1 MELLYRELT
10 ETEKQAREYICLP
23 LDGLDTIEEF
33 ESLIKELSP
42 YVGIF
47 KVGMA
52 SYTSFGP
59 EAIKIVHKY
68 GSEVFLD
75 LKYYDIPNTAHDAA
89 KAAARLGVYMFN
101 VHASGG
107 KKMMVDAVKGAK
119 EGVGETGRI
128 PKIIGVTILT
138 SFDKAKYLQ
147 TVQAVNPKLEGID
160 FDKYIE
166 MDEDDDFL
174 QNEFKKLLTK
184 NGLEDIIKKQVYNL
198 AHLSEQA
205 GLDGVVCSADDLE
218 TIKDSLPE
226 SYMYVTP
233 GLQGPRT
240 LPGPDQSIDR
250 VFTPGNAIK
259 QGSTMLVIGRSITDP
274 RTKEEKEIDIE
285 ITPEMRIQAAYDVV
299 QDAALAIEAQ

>member
-1 MELLYRELT
+1 MESIYRELT
-10 ETEKQAREYICLP
+10 ETEKQAREFICLP

-33 ESLIKELSP
+33 ESLVKELSP
-42 YVGIF
+42 YIGMF

-75 LKYYDIPNTAHDAA
+75 LKYKDIPNTAKDSA
-89 KAAARLGVYMFN
+89 KAAAKLGVYMFN

-107 KKMMVDAVKGAK
+107 KKMMANAVEGAK
-119 EGVGETGRI
+119 EGAGETGRL
-128 PKIIGVTILT
+128 PKILGVTILT
-138 SFDKAKYLQ
+138 SFDKATYLQ
-147 TVQAVNPKLEGID
+147 TVQAVNPKLECID

-166 MDEDDDFL
+166 MDKDDKFL
-174 QNEFKKLLTK
+174 QEEFNKLLIEQ
-184 NGLEDIIKKQVYNL
+184 GLDDIIKKQVYNL

-205 GLDGVVCSADDLE
+205 GLDGVVCSADDLD
-218 TIKDSLPE
+218 TIKYSLPE

-233 GLQGPRT
+233 GLKGPKT
-240 LPGPDQSIDR
+240 LPGPDQNPDR

-259 QGSTMLVIGRSITDP
+259 RGSTMLVIGRSITDP
-274 RTKEEKEIDIE
+274 RNEEEKEMDIE
-285 ITPEMRIQAAYDVV
+285 ITPKMRIQAAYEVV
-299 QDAALAIEAQ
+299 QDVALVI